1 MPLAK
6 TQADLWR
13 LVYDHQLNA
22 IVMLNEMDE
31 SNEVCVYH
39 FTKSNISLSQSSGF
53 HESLKYIFF
62 ILNSTS
68 FIAGA
73 ISFFIFEII
82 KI

>member
-31 SNEVCVYH
+31 SDEVCVYH

-53 HESLKYIFF
+53 HESL
-62 ILNSTS
+62 
-68 FIAGA
+68 
-73 ISFFIFEII
+73 
-82 KI
+82 